1 MDNTLGGQATGALL
15 DLLEFLWSLVVR
27 LWCNIFLSLGRL
39 GVLGHRWCNLGLAAA
54 MQSTSELGDG
64 LVEVLSLDLS
74 ELKLLGRGLTG
85 TVSTSEG
92 AGTPG
97 AATADLGEISQGAES
112 LGVTEG
118 NVDDAVVGEGRDG
131 VLSSGLLTTT
141 LGSGRDE
148 DTGHLAPETTG
159 SPLLAGLVPESLPLG
174 GEVSVTGGDTKE
186 EGIVALKDGGVVESR
201 DVGGLGRSVHLGE
214 NLLGEGLGDLEE
226 VGGTASLFNAG
237 LLSLGQLL
245 DVAVHGV
252 LEKMLVTDL
261 WWSWLMVVMAD
272 GDLCKWNTSN
282 RALRCMAKSN
292 VSQE

>member
-1 MDNTLGGQATGALL
+1 
-15 DLLEFLWSLVVR
+15 
-27 LWCNIFLSLGRL
+27 
-39 GVLGHRWCNLGLAAA
+39 

-252 LEKMLVTDL
+252 LDKMLVTDL
-261 WWSWLMVVMAD
+261 WWSWLMVICVNGIHPTEHCDVCQSPTSHM
-272 GDLCKWNTSN
+272 SN
-282 RALRCMAKSN
+282 RGYHVETRMAGLGITRWRGKHT
-292 VSQE
+292 